1 MPTKTKPKKH
11 TAARK
16 PAAPRRTRRSRE
28 EGQQLLLQAAQ
39 TLLATQHPDEIGI
52 RDIGAVAHVHHR
64 FVMEWFGGKVAL
76 FRAVHD
82 SRALDLSLIIAGTT
96 DFHDKKIG
104 RAVESIRHEI
114 ELVNWLI
121 VNGSFF
127 ESIEAAFPS
136 LAATKIFLMNTLGLS
151 EEEANKSAQVIGS
164 IVIADAML
172 RPHLVTEFTQ
182 FELIVHYIESL
193 TNKRK

>member
-1 MPTKTKPKKH
+1 
-11 TAARK
+11 
-16 PAAPRRTRRSRE
+16 
-28 EGQQLLLQAAQ
+28 
-39 TLLATQHPDEIGI
+39 
-52 RDIGAVAHVHHR
+52 
-64 FVMEWFGGKVAL
+64 MEWFGGKVAL

-82 SRALDLSLIIAGTT
+82 SRALDFSLIIAGAT

-104 RAVESIRHEI
+104 RAIESIRHEI

-136 LAATKIFLMNTLGLS
+136 LAATKIFLTNTLGLS

-172 RPHLVTEFTQ
+172 RPHLDTEFTQ

-193 TNKRK
+193 TNKQK